1 MKFKIGDRVIVISYN
16 APGTVTEIDSED
28 GVTLICVEM
37 DNPEQFAVKQLNM
50 TPEELKRGLGSG
62 KKPSVKMYTEPEDLR
77 KIGSSP
83 EPDWKDIWESGA
95 I

>member
-16 APGTVTEIDSED
+16 APGTVIEIDSED
-28 GVTLICVEM
+28 SVTLICVEM

-50 TPEELKRGLGSG
+50 TPEELKRGLKAG

-77 KIGSSP
+77 KISSSP
-83 EPDWKDIWESGA
+83 EPD
-95 I
+95 